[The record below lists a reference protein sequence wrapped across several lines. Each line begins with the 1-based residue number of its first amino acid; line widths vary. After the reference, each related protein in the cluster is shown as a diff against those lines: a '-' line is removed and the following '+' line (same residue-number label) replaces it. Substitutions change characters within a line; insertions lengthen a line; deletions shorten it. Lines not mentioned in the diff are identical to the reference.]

1 MTGPDGG
8 DGDAGHPVPLLRRLS
23 PGTLALLAV
32 LLAAAAAVGAV
43 LGSAFVRQPALSAAA
58 DTSVDAG
65 FARDMAVH
73 HGQAVQLAVLVR
85 DRSTDDEVR
94 TVALDIVL
102 TQQQQIGQMYAWL
115 DTWGLPQGGS
125 GAPMAWMTAAGHG
138 HTTAGAQPD
147 TSGHAAMPGW
157 VSPADLARLT
167 AAQGAEAD
175 RLFLTLMIAHHL
187 GGVQMAQYAADH
199 ADQPQVVR
207 LATGIV
213 RAQTREVTALQDML
227 DARGGPVD

>member
-1 MTGPDGG
+1 MTGTDGEQPG
-8 DGDAGHPVPLLRRLS
+8 ADRPVALLRRLS
-23 PGTLALLAV
+23 PGTLALLVV
-32 LLAAAAAVGAV
+32 LVAAAVVVGALV
-43 LGSAFVRQPALSAAA
+43 GSAFVRQPALSAAA

-85 DRSTDDEVR
+85 DRSTDEEVR

-115 DTWGLPQGGS
+115 DTWGLPQGGT
-125 GAPMAWMTAAGHG
+125 GTPMAWMTDGGHG
-138 HTTAGAQPD
+138 HTGSADAAGY
-147 TSGHAAMPGW
+147 AAMPGW
-157 VSPADLARLT
+157 VSAADLARLT

-199 ADQPQVVR
+199 AGQPQVVR

-213 RAQTREVTALQDML
+213 SAQTREVTALQDML
-227 DARGGPVD
+227 DARGGPVG